1 MIVLTLDLGTRCGF
15 CFGPAG
21 ELPWSGTWLLKRP
34 KEAPS
39 VAFGNLLEAL
49 ASQFVR
55 CKPDLVVKEAPMNLA
70 GMSDKMSA
78 SDTVRMTF
86 GLHAVVEAACERFG
100 VRCEDVADSTVR
112 KHFTSK
118 GRWGD
123 RSVTKRKVLERCWQL
138 GYFPR
143 DCYDEDRADAC
154 ACFDWAISTLA
165 RSPPR
170 VLTLFPPQA
179 EPKKRRAARC

>member
-1 MIVLTLDLGTRCGF
+1 VIVLALDLGIRCGF
-15 CFGPAG
+15 CLGHSG
-21 ELPWSGTWLLKRP
+21 EPTESGTWLLKRP
-34 KEAPS
+34 KEAPA

-55 CKPDLVVKEAPMNLA
+55 CKPDLVVKEAPLNLVA
-70 GMSDKMSA
+70 MKSPLDVAMAYGMSA
-78 SDTVRMTF
+78 IVYAICR
-86 GLHAVVEAACERFG
+86 RFG

-112 KHFTSK
+112 KHFTGK

-123 RSVTKRKVLERCWQL
+123 RALTKRRVLERCWQL
-138 GYFPR
+138 AYFPR
-143 DCYDEDRADAC
+143 DVYDEDRADAC
-154 ACFDWAISTLA
+154 AVYDWAVATLA

-179 EPKKRRAARC
+179 EPKRKRRA